1 MTIVD
6 IIDFKIFVWYYKIVF
21 LKRYVNLNKYNINFI
36 INKEGGNMFVGVIK
50 VSLQIPMA
58 QSLKDKR
65 RIIKSLTE
73 KCKNKYNVA
82 VAEVDKKDLWKNS
95 DLGLVTV
102 AGDKMYL
109 DKVINKVIK
118 FIEEFPGI
126 ILYDYTIDYY

>member
-1 MTIVD
+1 
-6 IIDFKIFVWYYKIVF
+6 
-21 LKRYVNLNKYNINFI
+21 LNT
-36 INKEGGNMFVGVIK
+36 NKEGGNMFVGVIK

-65 RIIKSLTE
+65 RIIKSLTD

-118 FIEEFPGI
+118 FIEDFPGV
-126 ILYDYTIDYY
+126 ILYDHTVDYY